1 MNKRI
6 FVPILIVGI
15 IVSFGAGFYVSNM
28 SRPAVEKISLVSNPE
43 LNKAQNVDFSLFWDA
58 WKMVEDK
65 FVNRS
70 KLEAQ
75 NMVYGAINGMLRSLG
90 DPYTVF
96 MPPEENKKFSEDMK
110 GEFGGIGAEIG
121 MRKEILTIIAPI
133 EGSPAKKAGL
143 LPQDKILKVDG
154 KSTDGMSIDDAI
166 NLIRGP
172 KGEAVVLN
180 IFRDSWKEPK
190 DFKIIRDTIVIPV
203 IKWQMKDNKVA
214 YIQLYHF
221 SENSAAEF
229 KKVVQEVINSGA
241 KSVILDM
248 RGNPGGYLESA
259 VDIISWF
266 VPDNQ
271 VVAIEDFGNGKKTEY
286 TSVGYQKLMSYPTV
300 LSVDAGSA
308 SASEIVAGAL
318 RDLRNIK
325 LVGTKTFGKGSV
337 QQLEQMRNG
346 SSLKITVA
354 KWLTPSG
361 KSIMDEGLEPDI
373 KVDLTEDD
381 INNSR
386 DPQLDKALEMLK

>member
-1 MNKRI
+1 MNKKL
-6 FVPILIVGI
+6 FVPII
-15 IVSFGAGFYVSNM
+15 IVAIIASFGAGFYVSNM
-28 SRPAVEKISLVSNPE
+28 SRPSVEEIKTVSNAE
-43 LNKAQNVDFSLFWDA
+43 LGKAENVDFSLFWDA
-58 WKMVEDK
+58 WKVIEDK

-70 KLEAQ
+70 KLDAQ
-75 NMVYGAINGMLRSLG
+75 KMVYGAINGMLRALG

-121 MRKEILTIIAPI
+121 MRKDILTIIAPL
-133 EGSPAKKAGL
+133 EGSPAKAAGL
-143 LPQDKILKVDG
+143 LPQDKVLKVDG
-154 KSTDGMSIDDAI
+154 KSTDGMSIDEAI

-180 IFRDSWKEPK
+180 IFRDGWKDAK

-221 SENSAAEF
+221 SENSASEF
-229 KKVVQEVINSGA
+229 KKVAQEAISAGA
-241 KSVILDM
+241 KSVVLDM

-266 VPDNQ
+266 VSDNQ

-286 TSVGYQKLMSYPTV
+286 KSVGYQKLMSYPAA
-300 LSVDAGSA
+300 LLVDAGSA

-337 QQLEQMRNG
+337 QQVEQMRNG

-361 KSIMDEGLEPDI
+361 KSIMDEGLEPDE
-373 KVDLTEDD
+373 KVELTEDD
-381 INNSR
+381 INNNR

>member
-1 MNKRI
+1 
-6 FVPILIVGI
+6 
-15 IVSFGAGFYVSNM
+15 M
-28 SRPAVEKISLVSNPE
+28 SRPAVEKISLVSNLE
-43 LNKAQNVDFSLFWDA
+43 FNKAENVDFSLFWDA

-75 NMVYGAINGMLRSLG
+75 KMVYGAINGMLRSLG

-96 MPPEENKKFSEDMK
+96 MAPEENKKFSEDMK

-121 MRKEILTIIAPI
+121 MRKDILTIIAPI

-172 KGEAVVLN
+172 KGQEVALN
-180 IFRDSWKEPK
+180 IFRDGWKEPK
-190 DFKIIRDTIVIPV
+190 DFKIVRDTIKIPV
-203 IKWQMKDNKVA
+203 IKWQMKNDKIA

-229 KKVVQEVINSGA
+229 KKVAQEVMNSGA

-271 VVAIEDFGNGKKTEY
+271 VVAIENFGDEKKTEY

-300 LSVDAGSA
+300 LLVDAGSA

-325 LVGTKTFGKGSV
+325 LIGTKTFGKGSV

-361 KSIMDEGLEPDI
+361 KSIMDEGLEPDT

-381 INNSR
+381 INNNR

>member
-1 MNKRI
+1 
-6 FVPILIVGI
+6 
-15 IVSFGAGFYVSNM
+15 
-28 SRPAVEKISLVSNPE
+28 
-43 LNKAQNVDFSLFWDA
+43 
-58 WKMVEDK
+58 
-65 FVNRS
+65 
-70 KLEAQ
+70 
-75 NMVYGAINGMLRSLG
+75 
-90 DPYTVF
+90 

-121 MRKEILTIIAPI
+121 MRKDILTIIAPL
-133 EGSPAKKAGL
+133 EGSPAKAAGL
-143 LPQDKILKVDG
+143 LPQDKVLKVDG
-154 KSTDGMSIDDAI
+154 KSTDGMSIDEAI

-180 IFRDSWKEPK
+180 IFRDGWKDAK

-221 SENSAAEF
+221 SENSASEF
-229 KKVVQEVINSGA
+229 KKVAQEAISAGA
-241 KSVILDM
+241 KSVVLDM

-266 VPDNQ
+266 VSDNQ

-286 TSVGYQKLMSYPTV
+286 KSVGYQKLMSYPAV
-300 LSVDAGSA
+300 LLVDAGSA

-337 QQLEQMRNG
+337 QQVEQMRNG

-361 KSIMDEGLEPDI
+361 KSIMDEGLEPDE
-373 KVDLTEDD
+373 KVELTEDD
-381 INNSR
+381 INNNR

>member
-1 MNKRI
+1 MNKKL
-6 FVPILIVGI
+6 FVPII
-15 IVSFGAGFYVSNM
+15 IVAIIASFGAGFYVSNM
-28 SRPAVEKISLVSNPE
+28 SRPSVEEIKTVSNAE
-43 LNKAQNVDFSLFWDA
+43 LGKAENVDFSLFWDA
-58 WKMVEDK
+58 WKVIEDK

-70 KLEAQ
+70 KLDAQ
-75 NMVYGAINGMLRSLG
+75 KMVYGAINGMLRALG

-121 MRKEILTIIAPI
+121 MRKDILTIIAPL
-133 EGSPAKKAGL
+133 EGSPAKAAGL
-143 LPQDKILKVDG
+143 LPQDKVLKVDG
-154 KSTDGMSIDDAI
+154 KSTDGMSIDEAI

-180 IFRDSWKEPK
+180 IFRDGWKDAK

-221 SENSAAEF
+221 SENSASEF
-229 KKVVQEVINSGA
+229 KKVAQEAISAGA
-241 KSVILDM
+241 KSVVLDM

-266 VPDNQ
+266 VSDNQ

-286 TSVGYQKLMSYPTV
+286 KSVGYQKLMSYPAV
-300 LSVDAGSA
+300 LLVDAGSA

-325 LVGTKTFGKGSV
+325 LVGIKTFGKGSV

-361 KSIMDEGLEPDI
+361 KSIMDEGLEPDE
-373 KVDLTEDD
+373 KVELTEDD
-381 INNSR
+381 INNNR

>member
-1 MNKRI
+1 MNKKL
-6 FVPILIVGI
+6 FVPII
-15 IVSFGAGFYVSNM
+15 IVAIIASFGAGFYVSNM
-28 SRPAVEKISLVSNPE
+28 SRPSVEEIKTVSNAE
-43 LNKAQNVDFSLFWDA
+43 LGKAENVDFSLFWDA
-58 WKMVEDK
+58 WKVIEDK

-70 KLEAQ
+70 KLDAQ
-75 NMVYGAINGMLRSLG
+75 KMVYGAINGMLRALG

-121 MRKEILTIIAPI
+121 MRKDILTIIAPL
-133 EGSPAKKAGL
+133 EGSPAKAAGL
-143 LPQDKILKVDG
+143 LPQDKVLKVDG
-154 KSTDGMSIDDAI
+154 KSTDGMSIDEAI

-180 IFRDSWKEPK
+180 IFRDGWKDAK

-221 SENSAAEF
+221 SENSASEF
-229 KKVVQEVINSGA
+229 KKVAQEAISAGA
-241 KSVILDM
+241 KSVVLDM

-266 VPDNQ
+266 VSDNQ

-286 TSVGYQKLMSYPTV
+286 KSVGYQKLMSYPAV
-300 LSVDAGSA
+300 LLVDAGSA

-337 QQLEQMRNG
+337 QQVEQMRNG

-361 KSIMDEGLEPDI
+361 KSIMDEGLEPDE
-373 KVDLTEDD
+373 KVELTEDD
-381 INNSR
+381 INNNR

>member
-1 MNKRI
+1 MNKKL
-6 FVPILIVGI
+6 FVPII
-15 IVSFGAGFYVSNM
+15 IVAIIASFGAGFYVSNM
-28 SRPAVEKISLVSNPE
+28 SRPSVEEIKTVSNAE
-43 LNKAQNVDFSLFWDA
+43 LGKAENVDFSLFWDA
-58 WKMVEDK
+58 WKVIEDK

-70 KLEAQ
+70 KLDAQ
-75 NMVYGAINGMLRSLG
+75 KMVYGAINGMLHALG

-121 MRKEILTIIAPI
+121 MRKDILTIIAPL
-133 EGSPAKKAGL
+133 EGSPAKAAGL
-143 LPQDKILKVDG
+143 LPQDKVLKVDG
-154 KSTDGMSIDDAI
+154 KSTDGMSIDEAI

-180 IFRDSWKEPK
+180 IFRDGWKDAK

-221 SENSAAEF
+221 SENSASEF
-229 KKVVQEVINSGA
+229 KKVAQEAISAGA
-241 KSVILDM
+241 KSVVLDM

-266 VPDNQ
+266 VSDNQ

-286 TSVGYQKLMSYPTV
+286 KSVGYQKLMSYPAA
-300 LSVDAGSA
+300 LLVDAGSA

-337 QQLEQMRNG
+337 QQVEQMRNG

-361 KSIMDEGLEPDI
+361 KSIMDEGLEPDE
-373 KVDLTEDD
+373 KVELTEDD
-381 INNSR
+381 INNNR

>member
-1 MNKRI
+1 MNKKL
-6 FVPILIVGI
+6 FVPII
-15 IVSFGAGFYVSNM
+15 IVAIIASFGAGFYVSNM
-28 SRPAVEKISLVSNPE
+28 SRPSVEEIKTVSNAE
-43 LNKAQNVDFSLFWDA
+43 LGKAENVDFSLFWDA
-58 WKMVEDK
+58 WKVIEDK

-70 KLEAQ
+70 KLDAQ
-75 NMVYGAINGMLRSLG
+75 KMVYGAINGMLHALG

-121 MRKEILTIIAPI
+121 MRKDILTIIAPL
-133 EGSPAKKAGL
+133 EGSPAKAAGL
-143 LPQDKILKVDG
+143 LPQDKVLKVDG
-154 KSTDGMSIDDAI
+154 KSTDGMSIDEAI

-180 IFRDSWKEPK
+180 IFRDGWKDAK

-221 SENSAAEF
+221 SENSASEF
-229 KKVVQEVINSGA
+229 KKVAQEAISAGA
-241 KSVILDM
+241 KSVVLDM

-266 VPDNQ
+266 VSDNQ

-286 TSVGYQKLMSYPTV
+286 KSVGYQKLMSYPAV
-300 LSVDAGSA
+300 LLVDAGSA

-337 QQLEQMRNG
+337 QQVEQMRNG

-361 KSIMDEGLEPDI
+361 KSIMDEGLEPDE
-373 KVDLTEDD
+373 KVELTEDD
-381 INNSR
+381 INNNR